1 MREVFAALFP
11 VVDYLVKVLSENTAT
26 LFQRE
31 LHKYFVDG
39 AFPNLS
45 HPLVLKRNQN
55 CIFKRELAKI
65 TITPEISSC
74 PVLFFFHFCF
84 LNAHQWAHYTL
95 RTSSLDTGSLC
106 ISTFSFC
113 SVRVE
118 RWSLPSILH
127 LHLRH
132 VKFMSCLDNTG
143 CKSFSQCWRRCCQT
157 VSVLT
162 KHLTFRCSRMLS
174 DLTPALRIAT
184 THFVMGAMHFR

>member
-1 MREVFAALFP
+1 MGCINVLIWSNICCLNMWGKCLQPCFP

-55 CIFKRELAKI
+55 CIFKHGLAKI

-143 CKSFSQCWRRCCQT
+143 CKSFPSVAVAVARLCPCWRNTWPSGAAECC
-157 VSVLT
+157 L
-162 KHLTFRCSRMLS
+162 
-174 DLTPALRIAT
+174 I
-184 THFVMGAMHFR
+184 